1 MFSVPTAN
9 LRSTAN
15 EGKIL
20 EFSSPRGSSRHA
32 WSEVTSQA
40 GGVEHLVDT
49 QALIALLNEAVRFAD
64 TNSPAARQSIRRA
77 ILLLE
82 ADHYQ
87 RYGGAGATHTLARG
101 GLAPGCER
109 RVKEHIEDNLGGV
122 IRIEDL
128 AAIARL
134 SARHLSFAFKQSF
147 GQPPHSYIVQRRIAR
162 AQEMMLTTDEPL
174 SQIAL
179 ACGLA
184 DQAHLSR
191 WFRRLLGVTPYMWR
205 RERRA

>member
-1 MFSVPTAN
+1 MFNVPTAN
-9 LRSTAN
+9 LRSTAD
-15 EGKIL
+15 EGKIR
-20 EFSSPRGSSRHA
+20 EFSNPRESPGHGG
-32 WSEVTSQA
+32 SEVTSQA
-40 GGVEHLVDT
+40 SSVEYLVDR
-49 QALIALLNEAVRFAD
+49 QALITLLNEAVGFAD
-64 TNSPAARQSIRRA
+64 TNAPAARQTIRRA

-82 ADHYQ
+82 VEHHL

-101 GLAPGCER
+101 GLAPRCER
-109 RVKEHIEDNLGGV
+109 RVKEHIDVNLGGV